1 MGQAWEIRNNKE
13 AGIVILISIEWKA
26 GQELQVGNRRTLYKV
41 RAKNHTDDQSVWIS
55 LHTNREQ
62 ELYNTGKTSL
72 V

>member
-26 GQELQVGNRRTLYKV
+26 GQELQMGNRRTLYKV

-55 LHTNREQ
+55 LHPIDSKKFIIQ
-62 ELYNTGKTSL
+62 GKL
-72 V
+72 D